1 MDKYIFIMEFC
12 SLLKFVLNR
21 LLAVQVFLL
30 FLDNLKILVLII
42 NRTNYV
48 EKDRRF
54 LS

>member
-1 MDKYIFIMEFC
+1 MDKFIFIMEFC

-21 LLAVQVFLL
+21 LFALHVFLL
-30 FLDNLKILVLII
+30 FLNNLKILIITI
-42 NRTNYV
+42 NRTDYV

>member
-12 SLLKFVLNR
+12 SLLKFVLNWFF
-21 LLAVQVFLL
+21 AVHVFLL
-30 FLDNLKILVLII
+30 FLNNLKILLLTI
-42 NRTNYV
+42 NRTNYA

>member
-1 MDKYIFIMEFC
+1 MDKFIFIMEFC
-12 SLLKFVLNR
+12 SLTAIALNHLFTM
-21 LLAVQVFLL
+21 LLFLL
-30 FLDNLKILVLII
+30 FLDYLKILELII